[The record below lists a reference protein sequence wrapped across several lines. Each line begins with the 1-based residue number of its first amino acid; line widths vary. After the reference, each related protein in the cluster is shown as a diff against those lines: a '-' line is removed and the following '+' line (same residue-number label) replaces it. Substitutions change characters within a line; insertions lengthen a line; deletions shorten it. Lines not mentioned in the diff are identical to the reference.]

1 MSEGQVR
8 DVLEKSARAL
18 EEQVRE
24 QERMI
29 RGRMQRY
36 LVGLTDASAQ
46 IEAVLGETERDAPP
60 LVEALNA
67 ERANQRDS

>member
-1 MSEGQVR
+1 MVHRIEER
-8 DVLEKSARAL
+8 ARAL
-18 EEQVRE
+18 EEEVRE

-36 LVGLTDASAQ
+36 VAGLRDVSTQ

-60 LVEALNA
+60 LVEALNV
-67 ERANQRDS
+67 ERTGQQDS